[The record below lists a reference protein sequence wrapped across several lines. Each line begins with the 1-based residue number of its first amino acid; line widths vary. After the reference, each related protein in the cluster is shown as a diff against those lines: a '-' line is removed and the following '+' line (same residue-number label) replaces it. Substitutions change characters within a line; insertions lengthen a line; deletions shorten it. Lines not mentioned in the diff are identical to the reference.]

1 MAILQTVT
9 LILTTNNSSYYDIHL
24 KAHLLDALFI
34 CLEKSS
40 IIQNRWYNKVYSCD
54 KLSLIEFIFQ
64 PLSFKRNELRL
75 SMRKKADLNSHVYV
89 DTVNAFL
96 NENRN
101 IPKSSLLQTFLL
113 DEQNN
118 VILVGDPTSNPRI
131 KKLFWRIVK
140 EKLGE
145 PKDSVGR

>member
-1 MAILQTVT
+1 M
-9 LILTTNNSSYYDIHL
+9 N
-24 KAHLLDALFI
+24 
-34 CLEKSS
+34 
-40 IIQNRWYNKVYSCD
+40 

-96 NENRN
+96 NDNRN

-118 VILVGDPTSNPRI
+118 VLLVGAPTSNPRI

>member
-1 MAILQTVT
+1 M
-9 LILTTNNSSYYDIHL
+9 N
-24 KAHLLDALFI
+24 
-34 CLEKSS
+34 
-40 IIQNRWYNKVYSCD
+40 

-75 SMRKKADLNSHVYV
+75 SYEEKGRPEQPCLCRYCKC
-89 DTVNAFL
+89 FL
-96 NENRN
+96 NE
-101 IPKSSLLQTFLL
+101 IGIFQIIVLQTFLL

-131 KKLFWRIVK
+131 KKLFGRIVK